1 MLAFISPC
9 YGHDPR
15 DFTPIKR
22 LRVRL
27 IHLQFDKFKNI
38 FKDTLKLTAI
48 VVLLEKIIHPLLPCL
63 EFQINN

>member
-27 IHLQFDKFKNI
+27 IDKLISLINLRI
-38 FKDTLKLTAI
+38 SLK
-48 VVLLEKIIHPLLPCL
+48 IH
-63 EFQINN
+63 